1 MSNRSK
7 FVTKLATKLDTT
19 KTASDKLLLD
29 FTETLQEQL
38 AAEGEVV
45 FPGFGRLK
53 VQTRAA
59 RTGRNPK
66 TGEELQIKASKVPS
80 FKPGKGL
87 KDSVA

>member
-59 RTGRNPK
+59 RTGRNPR
-66 TGEELQIKASKVPS
+66 TGEVINIAAKQTYKFKAFPQS
-80 FKPGKGL
+80 
-87 KDSVA
+87 